1 MCASETTFIKHLIYI
16 TSEDHRSSNSIHNNK
31 KFEIMRKLIIWDGH
45 GNRLNYNF
53 KTFTRIISNIFMF
66 FFKKNI

>member
-31 KFEIMRKLIIWDGH
+31 KFEMTSFDLV
-45 GNRLNYNF
+45 YSF
-53 KTFTRIISNIFMF
+53 KT
-66 FFKKNI
+66 